1 MGQSGPLAIDASVF
15 LNAFNPR
22 EFGHA
27 LSRELLDVLQAKTIP
42 IIAPT
47 LLLPEVA
54 AAVGR
59 GQQDSQLAQAFAAT
73 VARWPQLMLLP
84 LDQTLASQ
92 AVEVAAVHRLRA
104 SDAVYVAVAL
114 RFGIPLVSL
123 DQEQLTRAAA
133 MLTTLTPQAALV
145 AVNA

>member
-1 MGQSGPLAIDASVF
+1 MALPGPFTVDASVF

-22 EFGHA
+22 ETGHA
-27 LSRELLDVLQAKTIP
+27 FSRELLGVLQTKTIP
-42 IIAPT
+42 IIVPT

-54 AAVGR
+54 AAVSRGR
-59 GQQDSQLAQAFAAT
+59 QDHRLAQAFADT
-73 VARWPQLMLLP
+73 VARWPQLLLLP

-92 AVEVAAVHRLRA
+92 AVAVAAVHRLRG

-114 RFGIPLVSL
+114 RFGVPLVSL

-133 MLTTLTPQAALV
+133 VLTTLTPQAALV